1 MQEKICV
8 DIIAFNWIFD
18 TLGNPNIDV
27 GGNDSP
33 SEFIFPDFQEYY
45 VRKIIINVRPKAAQI
60 FFAAL

>member
-45 VRKIIINVRPKAAQI
+45 MSGK
-60 FFAAL
+60 